1 MKLYIKNMVCQRC
14 VAAVKNALA
23 ANGLHPA
30 GIQLG
35 EVEISEELS
44 PEQRENLR
52 ITLNDLGFE
61 LFDDRKSR
69 LIEQI
74 KTAVIN
80 LVHYNE
86 DERPKTNFSD
96 YIAEKV
102 GRDYN
107 YLSSLFSEIEGI
119 TIEKYIILQ
128 RTERVKELLV
138 YDELTLSEI
147 AYRMGYSSVAHLS
160 GQFKKITGLTPSH
173 YKQVRDHKRKPLDG
187 IT

>member
-14 VAAVKNALA
+14 VAAVKKALEQ
-23 ANGLHPA
+23 NGLHPA

-35 EVEISEELS
+35 EVEISEELN

-52 ITLNDLGFE
+52 ATLYELGFE

-86 DERPKTNFSD
+86 DERPKSNLSD

-160 GQFKKITGLTPSH
+160 AQFKKITGLTPSH